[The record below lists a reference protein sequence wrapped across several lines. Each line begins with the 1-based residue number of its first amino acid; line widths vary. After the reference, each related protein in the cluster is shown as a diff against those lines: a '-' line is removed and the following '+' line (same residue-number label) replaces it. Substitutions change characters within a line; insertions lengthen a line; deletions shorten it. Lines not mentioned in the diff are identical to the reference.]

1 MARVAK
7 ILFHLLFMILVLS
20 AGCSKE
26 DEYIPGL
33 EGNMVGYVYTYD
45 EYGYPFED
53 HSNVR
58 ITALGHAGRHSVK
71 SDPEGRF
78 EFLDLPAGTY
88 ELNFEKDGFGTMKQF
103 GVKHLGGKPTVLFPQ
118 GYTSYYIYA
127 FIIYEYITTEIIN
140 IKIENDTMFAEFEFK
155 KEDADPGQMSLRIF
169 FSDVPDFTK
178 HTAQF
183 VNNYILWNKNGKFSR
198 SMYYTEMN
206 FQPGETV
213 FFKACI
219 FTAENNF
226 YHFNPE
232 FPDNYII
239 VETDTYFD
247 YQTNETIYPN
257 LGNESEVFFFVFPE

>member
-7 ILFHLLFMILVLS
+7 ILLYLLFMTLVLS

-53 HSNVR
+53 HSKVR
-58 ITALGHAGRHSVK
+58 ITALGHAGRYSVK

-88 ELNFEKDGFGTMKQF
+88 ELSFEKDGFGTMKQF
-103 GVKHLGGKPTVLFPQ
+103 GVQHLGGKPTVLF
-118 GYTSYYIYA
+118 SHL
-127 FIIYEYITTEIIN
+127 IIYEYITMEIIH

-155 KEDADPGQMSLRIF
+155 EEANPGQMSLRIF
-169 FSDVPDFTK
+169 FSNVPDFTK

-183 VNNYILWNKNGKFSR
+183 VNNYIVWNKNGKFSR
-198 SMYYTEMN
+198 SMYYSDMN
-206 FQPGETV
+206 FQPGATV
-213 FFKACI
+213 FFKGCI
-219 FTAENNF
+219 FTVKSSI

-232 FPDNYII
+232 FPNNYII
-239 VETDTYFD
+239 AGTDTYFD

-257 LGNESEVFFFVFPE
+257 LGDESEVFSFVFPE